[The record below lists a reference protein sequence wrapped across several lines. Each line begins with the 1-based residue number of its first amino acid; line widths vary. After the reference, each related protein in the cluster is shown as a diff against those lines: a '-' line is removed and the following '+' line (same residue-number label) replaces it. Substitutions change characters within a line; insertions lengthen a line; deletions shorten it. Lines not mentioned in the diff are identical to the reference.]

1 MPNLLR
7 EQRIV
12 DNAKR
17 ALIKYVFVYVDT
29 AEANTLLVDVSTLSN
44 ALNTSGFIMTSNTN
58 IRSLYK
64 TKIKRIFG
72 TNKSTGYVKLQWRG
86 TTNSEIVTFNTG
98 LFDYNFESMG
108 DGATVG
114 NPEASANGDILFST
128 SGAAAGDVFTLFID
142 LRKDSTDYDAGQTAD
157 PVAFNRGPAAP

>member
-1 MPNLLR
+1 MTNLLR

-29 AEANTLLVDVSTLSN
+29 AEANTLLVDVSTLSG
-44 ALNTSGFIMTSNTN
+44 ALNTSGFIMTSNTD

-72 TNKSTGYVKLQWRG
+72 TNKSTGYVKLQWR
-86 TTNSEIVTFNTG
+86 
-98 LFDYNFESMG
+98 
-108 DGATVG
+108 
-114 NPEASANGDILFST
+114 
-128 SGAAAGDVFTLFID
+128 
-142 LRKDSTDYDAGQTAD
+142 
-157 PVAFNRGPAAP
+157 VA